1 MRKKGLL
8 LLTFVTFQT
17 PLTLLTN
24 CAMVQWTNGPM
35 DRWSNQPMIQWSNGP
50 MVRTLTQC
58 SIAISRLDGIGMGY
72 IVSTGIGFFLFKWT
86 FDCSLFWV

>member
-1 MRKKGLL
+1 MD
-8 LLTFVTFQT
+8 Q
-17 PLTLLTN
+17 
-24 CAMVQWTNGPM
+24 AMVQWTNGPM

-72 IVSTGIGFFLFKWT
+72 IMSTGPGIGFFLLFKWS
-86 FDCSLFWV
+86 FDCSLF